1 MKALS
6 VHGGGAELE
15 SMSDRVGSFE
25 HVEAVSMKEKLAG
38 REEESMLGS
47 VEGSGEQPLGLGEGE
62 RNVGGGSRHFDLDI
76 LLLALC
82 RLPQGVCN
90 RAENSV

>member
-15 SMSDRVGSFE
+15 SMSESVGSFE
-25 HVEAVSMKEKLAG
+25 HVEAVSMKERLAG
-38 REEESMLGS
+38 REEESILGS

-62 RNVGGGSRHFDLDI
+62 MNVGDGSRHFDLDI

-90 RAENSV
+90 RTENSI